1 MDLSRAARADGVAAD
16 YAVLTP
22 ERVTLEY
29 DVAGIGSRSAAALID
44 VAIQA
49 ATLFLLAILLAFF
62 GRQVGLTT
70 SSLERSGAAGLAFSV
85 FAALIVLGVFAIL
98 FGYYILFEIVWN
110 GQTPGKRALGLR
122 VLQENGYP
130 VRSGDAV
137 VRNLVRVID
146 GPPFG
151 AALGLTVML
160 FNERSRRLGDFA
172 AGTIVVRE
180 GTRRAVSDLS
190 AGAAQPAGS
199 DDAAPVVLSPGDA
212 TLLRDFLVRR
222 EELAPEARERLAARL
237 ADSLAARYG
246 LQARRNGS
254 TTEVFLE
261 RLDAR

>member
-1 MDLSRAARADGVAAD
+1 MALGTTRRDGVTAD

-49 ATLFLLAILLAFF
+49 ATLGLLAILLIFL
-62 GRQVGLTT
+62 GRQVGLSA
-70 SSLERSGAAGLAFSV
+70 SSLERTGGAVLAYAV
-85 FAALIVLGVFAIL
+85 FAALIVVAVFAIL

-110 GQTPGKRALGLR
+110 GQTPGKRAFGLR
-122 VLQENGYP
+122 VLRENGYP

-151 AALGLTVML
+151 AAIGLMVML

-180 GTRRAVSDLS
+180 GTRRTVSALS
-190 AGAAQPAGS
+190 TGAGRPADADGGAQEA
-199 DDAAPVVLSPGDA
+199 VLSPSDA
-212 TLLRDFLVRR
+212 TLLHDFLLRR
-222 EELAPEARERLAARL
+222 EELAPEARERLAVRL
-237 ADSLAARYG
+237 ADTLAARYG

-254 TTEVFLE
+254 TAEVFLE